1 MPLNA
6 LISEIINKK
15 DLELQTKFT
24 IILACRLINF
34 SLKCLN
40 LLNSVEKQKVLLQ
53 TIVTIILA
61 FIIFQVFTFIE
72 IFLPPYR
79 FDLTVLV
86 FQFHLAGL
94 PEYLLKGR
102 SNGNEHSQLLFILG
116 VFNFSLTF
124 ERHFSQT
131 QDSWLTVF
139 FPSILNIS
147 SYTFWPLKFLKSK
160 QFIEKYGNFIED
172 PLNVLTCFSCCFQE
186 SLF

>member
-86 FQFHLAGL
+86 F
-94 PEYLLKGR
+94 
-102 SNGNEHSQLLFILG
+102 
-116 VFNFSLTF
+116 
-124 ERHFSQT
+124 
-131 QDSWLTVF
+131 
-139 FPSILNIS
+139 
-147 SYTFWPLKFLKSK
+147 
-160 QFIEKYGNFIED
+160 
-172 PLNVLTCFSCCFQE
+172 
-186 SLF
+186 